1 MSYTLTLNSSN
12 VVGSGNNTYK
22 FNFIAGGLNAKNCE
36 IAIGSLT
43 IPYSWYNVSSYYN
56 NQSFTLNVPVKLG
69 SLTGFSSNPL
79 VLPSGFYTVSDINQ
93 YIQLWC
99 YNNGY
104 YLINS
109 LGQNVYYI
117 NISTNTTYYS
127 NMMVFTAVPSVLPS
141 GWSLPP
147 SGIWSI
153 GLPSVSNTFS
163 ITIPSSASI
172 GPLLGFSAGTYPSTT
187 TATTTAMS
195 NLTPIGST
203 VNALLC
209 HCSLV
214 NNNLAVPSDILDLVP
229 INASFGSNITYQPPF
244 AKFIQIADGSYSSMT
259 ITFTDQNN
267 GTLNALDS
275 NIGMT
280 LIIRQKES
288 K

>member
-1 MSYTLTLNSSN
+1 M
-12 VVGSGNNTYK
+12 
-22 FNFIAGGLNAKNCE
+22 
-36 IAIGSLT
+36 
-43 IPYSWYNVSSYYN
+43 
-56 NQSFTLNVPVKLG
+56 
-69 SLTGFSSNPL
+69 
-79 VLPSGFYTVSDINQ
+79 
-93 YIQLWC
+93 
-99 YNNGY
+99 
-104 YLINS
+104 
-109 LGQNVYYI
+109 
-117 NISTNTTYYS
+117 
-127 NMMVFTAVPSVLPS
+127 
-141 GWSLPP
+141 
-147 SGIWSI
+147 
-153 GLPSVSNTFS
+153 
-163 ITIPSSASI
+163 
-172 GPLLGFSAGTYPSTT
+172 GFSAGTYPSAT